1 MEKLEY
7 PCPCGG
13 KVQWKK
19 EKVTVEGV
27 DCGILDVEIC
37 SSCGEQYFPEQTME
51 VVQNTLKKEGLWG
64 VQRKEISLWKSGNSV
79 LLRLPK
85 EFTELLHLKP
95 DQKVRVYNEGKKR
108 LVIDV

>member
-7 PCPCGG
+7 PCPYGG
-13 KVQWKK
+13 KVQWEK

-37 SSCGEQYFPEQTME
+37 ASCGEQYFPEQTME
-51 VVQNTLKKEGLWG
+51 VVQDKLKKEGLWG
-64 VQRKEISLWKSGNSV
+64 VQKREKLISGNSV

-85 EFTELLHLKP
+85 EFTKLLHLKP

-108 LVIDV
+108 LVIDI